1 MNSQPYAGL
10 IQDLYQDV
18 SGDESARKQ
27 AKAVPELASAFEAL
41 GFRSVGFY
49 RIGQREPAN
58 IFEVWRSPDSRALL
72 TMEYDQ
78 NHRARAELRTLLHDG
93 TIIDTSSYHS
103 GRARLFCRSRV
114 HHPESGYL
122 METSAA
128 APEVLWRRHAE
139 RVEALARELQTSLP
153 VHDSLRMHLA
163 LSGRSYFLSV
173 LRRMFGRRI
182 EWMVLIPATL
192 LIVLDVLVAHT
203 SLHWLSA
210 AAVAG
215 VAFWYFG
222 EVSTWA
228 AARLLRIPRVPL
240 AVLLSAVDEAEAA
253 REAPESGEEPV
264 AAVSARP

>member
-1 MNSQPYAGL
+1 MMTDHPYAGL
-10 IQDLYQDV
+10 ILELYQDV
-18 SGDESARKQ
+18 SDDARARKQ
-27 AKAVPELASAFEAL
+27 AKAVPELSTAFEAL

-72 TMEYDQ
+72 TVEYDQ
-78 NHRARAELRTLLHDG
+78 NHRPRAELRSLLHDG
-93 TIIDTSSYHS
+93 TIVDTSSRHS
-103 GRARLFCRSRV
+103 GRARLFYRSRV

-122 METSAA
+122 METSSGT
-128 APEVLWRRHAE
+128 PEALWRRHSE
-139 RVEALARELQTSLP
+139 RVDSIARELQTSPP

-163 LSGRSYFLSV
+163 LSGRSYFLSA

-192 LIVLDVLVAHT
+192 LIMLAVFIAHT
-203 SLHWLSA
+203 PLHWLTA
-210 AAVAG
+210 VAVAG

-228 AARLLRIPRVPL
+228 AARLMRVPRVPL
-240 AVLLSAVDEAEAA
+240 AVLLSAVDEAEEARRAPPADAA
-253 REAPESGEEPV
+253 
-264 AAVSARP
+264 

>member
-1 MNSQPYAGL
+1 MDSQPYAGV
-10 IQDLYQDV
+10 IHELYQDV
-18 SGDESARKQ
+18 SGDEDARKQ
-27 AKAVPELASAFEAL
+27 AKAVPELARAFEAL

-49 RIGQREPAN
+49 RIGRREPAN

-72 TMEYDQ
+72 TLEYDQ

-93 TIIDTSSYHS
+93 TIIDTSSGYS
-103 GRARLFCRSRV
+103 GRARLFCRARL

-128 APEVLWRRHAE
+128 GPEALWKRHAE
-139 RVEALARELQTSLP
+139 RVETLAREHQTTLP

-163 LSGRSYFLSV
+163 LSGRSYFLSI

-182 EWMVLIPATL
+182 EWMVLIPATV
-192 LIVLDVLVAHT
+192 LIVLDFVAAHT
-203 SLHWLSA
+203 ALHWLTAVA
-210 AAVAG
+210 AAG
-215 VAFWYFG
+215 VGFWYAG

-228 AARLLRIPRVPL
+228 AARLLRIPRAPL

-253 REAPESGEEPV
+253 REAP
-264 AAVSARP
+264 ASAGGMS

>member
-1 MNSQPYAGL
+1 MNSQPYAAL

-18 SGDESARKQ
+18 SGDESARRQ
-27 AKAVPELASAFEAL
+27 AKTVPELASAFEAL

-49 RIGQREPAN
+49 RIGRREPAN
-58 IFEVWRSPDSRALL
+58 IFEVWCSPDSRALL

-78 NHRARAELRTLLHDG
+78 KHQARAELRTLLHDG
-93 TIIDTSSYHS
+93 TIVDTSSQHS

-114 HHPESGYL
+114 HHPESGYV

-128 APEVLWRRHAE
+128 GPEALWRRHAE
-139 RVEALARELQTSLP
+139 RVEALARERQTSLP
-153 VHDSLRMHLA
+153 GHDSLRMHLA
-163 LSGRSYFLSV
+163 LSARSYFLSAV
-173 LRRMFGRRI
+173 RRMFGRRI

-203 SLHWLSA
+203 PWYSLSA
-210 AAVAG
+210 VAVAG

-228 AARLLRIPRVPL
+228 AARLMRIPRVPL
-240 AVLLSAVDEAEAA
+240 AVLLSAVDEADAA
-253 REAPESGEEPV
+253 RESPAIAQE
-264 AAVSARP
+264 A